1 MKERTV
7 RNHLCMTALA
17 LLATAFSAHAHQF
30 DPGGKIV
37 VICQAGSMARM
48 ADVARA
54 VEDSHY
60 WAPRNARQ
68 EMLTLARQSCASGAT
83 TVTFV
88 PPQDQRYRTA
98 ADSRIASSPTRSSGQ

>member
-1 MKERTV
+1 M
-7 RNHLCMTALA
+7 RNHRVYVTALA
-17 LLATAFSAHAHQF
+17 LLASAFSAQAHQF

-37 VICQAGSMARM
+37 VTCQAESRARM

-60 WAPRNARQ
+60 WAPQNVRR
-68 EMLTLARQSCASGAT
+68 EMLTLARQSCASGSS

-88 PPQDQRYRTA
+88 PPQDQRYGAA
-98 ADSRIASSPTRSSGQ
+98 ADSRVATSQTRFPGHQ